1 MRIRF
6 DRSRFLQ
13 TGAVTALLVFTVM
26 AMPLHPAYAQN
37 SDVSARMTRIE
48 NEIDTLSRAIFKG
61 ETPSPGSMAAPV
73 AGTADLENRLSQIQ
87 MDVQAL
93 TGKVEEQSYEI
104 QKMKDVERRMAVLEA
119 QLAATQNGTGLT
131 TTVVPG
137 AAHGG
142 GMATVSPGQA
152 PSAYTYSDTAP
163 KESAELDENFTLEG
177 DPNAPAPNTAPTAGQ
192 LGTIKTTVD
201 ADGQVVAMPATPAGE
216 YEHAFKML
224 RNRDYA
230 GAQTAFDAFIKAHPD
245 HALVPNAM
253 YWLGE
258 TYYVQNRFPEATRV
272 FAEAYQKY
280 PKGSKAPDNLLKLGM
295 ALAGQGKTKDAC
307 VALAQLKKQYP
318 AGAAP
323 VLTRGDQEI
332 ERLKCNAQ

>member
-13 TGAVTALLVFTVM
+13 TGALAALLVFASIVP
-26 AMPLHPAYAQN
+26 AMAQN
-37 SDVSARMTRIE
+37 SDVSSRINRLE
-48 NEIDTLSRAIFKG
+48 NEIDTLSRAVFKG
-61 ETPSPGSMAAPV
+61 EIPP
-73 AGTADLENRLSQIQ
+73 AGAMSSGGASVGADIENRLSQIQ

-93 TGKVEEQSYEI
+93 TGKVEEQTYELNRLKEMEARLTALESRS
-104 QKMKDVERRMAVLEA
+104 QPAAVSGGY
-119 QLAATQNGTGLT
+119 AA
-131 TTVVPG
+131 
-137 AAHGG
+137 G
-142 GMATVSPGQA
+142 GMATATPTGNTS
-152 PSAYTYSDTAP
+152 YTYSNTAP

-177 DPNAPAPNTAPTAGQ
+177 DPNAPAPNTAPTSGQ
-192 LGTIKTTVD
+192 LGTINTTVD
-201 ADGQVVAMPATPAGE
+201 QGGNVIGAPSTPAGD
-216 YEHAFKML
+216 YDRAFTML
-224 RNRDYA
+224 RNQDYA
-230 GAQTAFDAFIKAHPD
+230 GAQVAFDAFIKANPD
-245 HALVPNAM
+245 HALVSNAM

-258 TYYVQNRFPEATRV
+258 TYYVQNKFPEATRI